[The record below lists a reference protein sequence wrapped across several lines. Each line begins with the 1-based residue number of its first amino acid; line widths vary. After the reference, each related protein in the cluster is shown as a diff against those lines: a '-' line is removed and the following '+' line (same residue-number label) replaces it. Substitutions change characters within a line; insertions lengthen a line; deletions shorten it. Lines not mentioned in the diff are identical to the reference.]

1 MGKRSYPPRKY
12 LFVILIVLGVI
23 LFMFKE
29 KSSGSKNE
37 SYFGMGE
44 LLLLLSLTMDGLTG
58 AVQVSVVFCY
68 LEWSMQMSCV

>member
-1 MGKRSYPPRKY
+1 MLLGKRSYPPRKY

-23 LFMFKE
+23 LFMFKD
-29 KSSGSKNE
+29 KGGDSKTE

-58 AVQVSVVFCY
+58 AIQVSYF
-68 LEWSMQMSCV
+68 LIFN